1 MRLQVSRGSHTPAS
15 GPEIPLSGHRR
26 DPRFDAHQFGTDHS
40 FGNLSVVG
48 GLCTKPVP
56 VGKSKETAKPQ
67 VRIGGDRA
75 PSKHNLPDP
84 LGRDA
89 DLLGQTILTDAQG
102 LEKFFQ
108 KEFTGGNWPKFSHT
122 CLSSMVVHYLH
133 VFGACFRPAKTDAPL
148 IVDPD
153 AVLAGS
159 IALQSL
165 QSIARWHTQ
174 IVQAARDIE
183 LPELTP
189 GCIGDIDK
197 ALDAVAST

>member
-1 MRLQVSRGSHTPAS
+1 
-15 GPEIPLSGHRR
+15 
-26 DPRFDAHQFGTDHS
+26 
-40 FGNLSVVG
+40 
-48 GLCTKPVP
+48 
-56 VGKSKETAKPQ
+56 
-67 VRIGGDRA
+67 
-75 PSKHNLPDP
+75 
-84 LGRDA
+84 
-89 DLLGQTILTDAQG
+89 
-102 LEKFFQ
+102 
-108 KEFTGGNWPKFSHT
+108 
-122 CLSSMVVHYLH
+122 MVVHYLH